1 MDRTEGAGLG
11 IAVAAHLALLGLL
24 SIGFLAAPKPI
35 RLEPPPVEVVLTDDV
50 GLVSA
55 APDASDEEPAA
66 KLAEV
71 EGPVEPNQPPPP
83 QELPPAPQPE
93 IRQPA
98 PAPAPQ
104 PAPVPKPAPTPAKRV
119 PPARPAPPAPAKPA
133 PARPAPVKAAPA
145 KPAPAKPAPARP
157 PAAKPARE
165 ARPTGRLDGIT
176 SGLND
181 RPSTSMSTKPKAA
194 TVGQAKKTINAAIG
208 QEIKPHWKIP
218 SGIDVEKLVTKIRFQ
233 LNQDGTLAG
242 EPVVLS
248 QSGETASNA
257 PQKKR
262 HAENAIKAI
271 KLAAPFKLDPQYYD
285 QWRTWTFDF
294 DARLNQ

>member
-11 IAVAAHLALLGLL
+11 IAVAGHLALLGLL

-83 QELPPAPQPE
+83 QELPPAPRPE
-93 IRQPA
+93 IIPPA
-98 PAPAPQ
+98 PAPR
-104 PAPVPKPAPTPAKRV
+104 PAPVPKPAPTPARRV
-119 PPARPAPPAPAKPA
+119 PPARPAPPAPAKAA
-133 PARPAPVKAAPA
+133 PARPA
-145 KPAPAKPAPARP
+145 PAPARP
-157 PAAKPARE
+157 PAAKPARNV
-165 ARPTGRLDGIT
+165 RPTGRLDGIT

-181 RPSTSMSTKPKAA
+181 RPSTSISTKPKAA

-218 SGIDVEKLVTKIRFQ
+218 SGVDVEKLVTRIRFQ
-233 LNQDGTLAG
+233 LNEDGTLAG

-257 PQKKR
+257 TQKKR